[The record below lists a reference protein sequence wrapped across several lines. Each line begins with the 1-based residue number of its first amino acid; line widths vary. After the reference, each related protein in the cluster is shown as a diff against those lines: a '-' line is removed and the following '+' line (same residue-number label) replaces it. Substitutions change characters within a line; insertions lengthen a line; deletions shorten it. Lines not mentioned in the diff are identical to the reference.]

1 MNAYITRGDGIDRLE
16 RVRLAE
22 PEPGAREV
30 LVEMRAAAL
39 NYRDLLVVRGV
50 GGWKPSGPRIPV
62 SDGVGIVVAAGR
74 SASRVRVGDRVAGIF
89 LPRWLDGELDAGAY
103 VDSLG
108 GAQADGVMTERR
120 LFDADAVVPVP
131 AHLSDLEAATLPVAA
146 VTAWHAVRRRSNVAV
161 GESVLIQG
169 TGGVA
174 LAALQFVH
182 ALGGRAIVIS
192 SSDEKLAR
200 VRTLGADSM
209 INYRTH
215 PEWEKEVLALTGGR
229 GVDHVIELVGGE
241 NLNRSLKAVRIGGS
255 ISFIGLIGGVSASI
269 NTYEFVTRNVRIH
282 GIETGSRAMFEE
294 MNAFLAGH
302 RIHPV
307 VDRVFPEAEL
317 PAALRYLEEGAHL
330 GKVGI
335 AFASRQGQADF
346 CVTRV
351 TGKGSIRA

>member
-1 MNAYITRGDGIDRLE
+1 MNAYITRGDGIDRIE
-16 RVRLAE
+16 RARLAE
-22 PEPGAREV
+22 PEPGEREV
-30 LVEMRAAAL
+30 LVEMRAATL

-62 SDGVGIVVAAGR
+62 SDGVGIVVAAGQGV
-74 SASRVRVGDRVAGIF
+74 SRVRVGERVAGIF
-89 LPRWLDGELDAGAY
+89 LPRWLDGELDAASY

-108 GAQADGVMTERR
+108 GAQADGVMVQRR
-120 LFDADAVVPVP
+120 LFSEDAVVAVP
-131 AHLSDLEAATLPVAA
+131 AHLSDIEAAALPVAA
-146 VTAWHAVRRRSNVAV
+146 VTAWHAVRRRSNVAA

-192 SSDEKLAR
+192 SSDGKLAR
-200 VRTLGADSM
+200 ARSLGAEGT

-215 PEWEKEVLALTGGR
+215 PDWEQEVLALTGGR

-255 ISFIGLIGGVSASI
+255 ISFIGLLAGVSAPI
-269 NTYEFVTRNVRIH
+269 NTYEFVTRNVLIH

-294 MNAFLAGH
+294 MNAFLAE
-302 RIHPV
+302 RRMHPV
-307 VDRVFPEAEL
+307 VDEVFPEAEF
-317 PAALRYLEEGAHL
+317 PAALRRLEQGGQF
-330 GKVGI
+330 GKIGV
-335 AFASRQGQADF
+335 AFGCR
-346 CVTRV
+346 
-351 TGKGSIRA
+351 

>member
-1 MNAYITRGDGIDRLE
+1 MHAYMTRGDGIDRIE
-16 RVRLAE
+16 RVQLPE

-30 LVEMRAAAL
+30 LVELRAAAL

-62 SDGVGIVVAAGR
+62 SDGVGIVVSAGR
-74 SASRVRVGDRVAGIF
+74 SVSRVRVGDRVAGIF
-89 LPRWLDGELDAGAY
+89 LPRWLDGDLDAGAY
-103 VDSLG
+103 GDSLG
-108 GAQADGVMTERR
+108 GAAADGVMTERR
-120 LFDADAVVPVP
+120 VFDEAAVVPVP

-146 VTAWHAVRRRSNVAV
+146 VTAWHAVRRRSNVAA

-174 LAALQFVH
+174 IAALQFVR
-182 ALGGRAIVIS
+182 ALGGRAIVTS

-200 VRTLGADSM
+200 ARALGADAT

-215 PEWEKEVLALTGGR
+215 PEWESQVLALTGGR
-229 GVDHVIELVGGE
+229 GVDHVLELVGGE
-241 NLNRSLKAVRIGGS
+241 NLNRALRAVRLSGS
-255 ISFIGLIGGVSASI
+255 ISFIGLLAGVSAPI

-294 MNAFLAGH
+294 MNAFLAEH

-307 VDRVFPEAEL
+307 MDRVFPEAEF
-317 PAALRYLEEGAHL
+317 PEALRYLEQGAHF

-335 AFASRQGQADF
+335 EFEPA
-346 CVTRV
+346 
-351 TGKGSIRA
+351 

>member
-1 MNAYITRGDGIDRLE
+1 MNGYITRGDGIDRLE

-22 PEPGAREV
+22 PEPAAREV
-30 LVEMRAAAL
+30 LVELRAAVL

-62 SDGVGIVVAAGR
+62 SDGVGIVVARGR
-74 SASRVRVGDRVAGIF
+74 SVSRVRVGDRVAGIF
-89 LPRWLDGELDAGAY
+89 LPRWIDGELDAGAY

-120 LFDADAVVPVP
+120 VFDEAAVVTVP
-131 AHLSDLEAATLPVAA
+131 EHLSDLEAATLPVAA
-146 VTAWHAVRRRSNVAV
+146 VTAWHAVRRRSNVTA

-174 LAALQFVH
+174 LAALQFVR
-182 ALGGRAIVIS
+182 ALGGRAIVTS

-200 VRTLGADSM
+200 ARALGAEAT

-215 PEWEKEVLALTGGR
+215 PEWETEVLALTGGR
-229 GVDHVIELVGGE
+229 GVDHVLELVGGE
-241 NLNRSLKAVRIGGS
+241 NLNRALRAVRLSGS
-255 ISFIGLIGGVSASI
+255 ISFIGLLAGVSASI
-269 NTYEFVTRNVRIH
+269 NTYEFVTKNVRIH

-294 MNAFLAGH
+294 MNAFLAEH

-307 VDRVFPEAEL
+307 VDRVFPELEF
-317 PAALRYLEEGAHL
+317 PAALRYLEQGAHF

-335 AFASRQGQADF
+335 AFDPR
-346 CVTRV
+346 
-351 TGKGSIRA
+351 